1 MIQEYILYGYLGIL
15 SIVAVFLFYKLRL
28 AQKEREQLQKTQK
41 LFLQGKRGKDLE
53 QVLLTLAE
61 TTRESRKHQKLQDQ
75 QITDLGNAFK
85 ESLSRT
91 SVVRFNPFDNTGSD
105 QSFVVAL
112 LNRKKNG
119 VLITSM
125 YTRNGTSVYAKPI
138 NSGTSTYT
146 LTKEEQQA
154 LDEATI

>member
-91 SVVRFNPFDNTGSD
+91 SVVRFNQFDNTGSD
-105 QSFVVAL
+105 QRFVVAL